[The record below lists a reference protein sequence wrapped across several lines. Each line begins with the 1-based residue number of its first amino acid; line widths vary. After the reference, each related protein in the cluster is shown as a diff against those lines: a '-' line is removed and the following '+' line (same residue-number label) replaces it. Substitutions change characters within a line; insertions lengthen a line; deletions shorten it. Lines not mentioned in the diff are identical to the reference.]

1 MIKAAALFLITS
13 LACYYTTTA
22 QMVKPDH
29 DTTYYR
35 SFKGTIIVRA
45 YLSRTYFQD
54 KFEPPPELQKM
65 NYHANK
71 PLSFGVGVTYRSL
84 SLNISHGLNFL
95 KSDALKGKT
104 SSTDLQLHL
113 YKRKWV
119 IDALAQFY
127 KGFYMTPEGLA
138 APTGESYYKRSD
150 MGVQLVGLSVNR
162 VLNDQRFCYG
172 AGLSQNAWQRKSAGS
187 FLLGMEAF
195 YIASNGDSSLVPHAV
210 DSVYN
215 QENIH
220 KIHLFEIG
228 PGVGYAYTLVFG
240 YNFFLLGS
248 LNANLNLRYS
258 REIGNGIRSDK
269 IGISPNFLF
278 RLGAGYTSRWW
289 SLNITWIGTT
299 VNTEG
304 KYSGYDYNITT
315 GNYRLVYARRIAI
328 GHQMRKILAPVP
340 Y

>member
-1 MIKAAALFLITS
+1 MIKATALFLITS
-13 LACYYTTTA
+13 VVCYYTSTA

-35 SFKGTIIVRA
+35 SFKGTITVRA

-54 KFEPPPELQKM
+54 KFEPPADLQKI

-71 PLSFGVGVTYRSL
+71 PLSLGVGFTYRSL
-84 SLNISHGLNFL
+84 SFNISHGLNFL

-104 SSTDLQLHL
+104 SSTDLQVHL

-119 IDALAQFY
+119 IDALGQFY
-127 KGFYMTPEGLA
+127 KGFYMTPQGLA
-138 APTGESYYKRSD
+138 APVGESYYKRPD
-150 MGVQLVGLSVNR
+150 MGVQLVGLSVIN

-187 FLLGMEAF
+187 FLIGMEAF
-195 YIASNGDSSLVPHAV
+195 YIASNADSAFMPKAV
-210 DSVYN
+210 DSIYN
-215 QENIH
+215 QNNIH
-220 KIHLFEIG
+220 KVHLFEIG

-258 REIGNGIRSDK
+258 REIGDGIR
-269 IGISPNFLF
+269 
-278 RLGAGYTSRWW
+278 A
-289 SLNITWIGTT
+289 
-299 VNTEG
+299 
-304 KYSGYDYNITT
+304 
-315 GNYRLVYARRIAI
+315 
-328 GHQMRKILAPVP
+328 
-340 Y
+340 